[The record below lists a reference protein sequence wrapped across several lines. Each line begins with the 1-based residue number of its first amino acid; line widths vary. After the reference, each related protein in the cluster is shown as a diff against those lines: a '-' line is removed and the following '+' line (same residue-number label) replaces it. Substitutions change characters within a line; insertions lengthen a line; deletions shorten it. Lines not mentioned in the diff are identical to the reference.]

1 VKVGDLVVEK
11 RLGDESKAWVVWKI
25 KSDSHGIWIKID
37 EETII
42 GNDILYQASDFEVIS
57 KS

>member
-1 VKVGDLVVEK
+1 VKVGDLVKQSNDPKVY
-11 RLGDESKAWVVWKI
+11 VVWAI

-37 EETII
+37 EETIL

-57 KS
+57 QS